1 MEERYSRSRHP
12 CVIGLAEGMTPAPR
26 IEQEW
31 TCIAAADQTILAA
44 QLSSY
49 FNVAGTYLA
58 VFEFPN
64 IDRPYEEV
72 ATKDGYF
79 AQLMGKRAATHI
91 NNCLAYI
98 QPEKIILLGLSG
110 IAETYLRAILPAQKL
125 VAVNNEAELLA
136 LPFVPGASEPL
147 RCKASQ
153 AIQGLI
159 AAKNAKRPLTF
170 SEDAPDLPSQQLN
183 GKKGLVLIENSA
195 EVGEVSIANYAASI
209 DADVVLVE
217 PVERE
222 QLQSLAQRLQAWAT
236 DRSSPALGEVKK
248 EVTNRIKGLDFT
260 GYEFATFFTAGLP
273 YGLILKN
280 VLPFTH
286 VLNGPYCGVFITNA
300 IFEEASP
307 KPVGGA
313 VLFSPKHFASDEV
326 EEVGRQLNQN
336 NFVVTELVGA
346 DATNDNLHD
355 YGSHFPYDLLH
366 ICSHGGETGGYFVK
380 QDFKD
385 RNGEAHTIEYFEIVS
400 WSLERV
406 TSPDNVLVTRKM
418 IYTTFDGIPW
428 IERPLKLYPRYVG
441 DDMLQALR
449 EEDDT
454 LKRTPVNLPIALSC
468 HIACHESFHQGNFEN
483 LAAFSHPIIFNNSC
497 SSSHELAA
505 GFLSAGARCYIATL
519 WKIGNETAI
528 KAALAFYSSAL
539 ADGQVL
545 PAFSEML
552 RSIGSDLYRNIYIL
566 WGLHF
571 TSLVRP
577 PAKADDNIIAGLAAN
592 YSIWIKKLTTAKDDE
607 VKRNTI
613 PIVRFL
619 MSEIRHRLSP
629 ERLAKVLASKGIEES
644 ADVERSGAVGE
655 EPEPRELIVTKQFDS
670 HKQEFGPPSGG
681 KS

>member
-1 MEERYSRSRHP
+1 
-12 CVIGLAEGMTPAPR
+12 MTPAPR
-26 IEQEW
+26 IEQRW
-31 TCIAAADQTILAA
+31 TCIAAADQTALSA

-49 FNVAGTYLA
+49 FSEAGTYFA
-58 VFEFPN
+58 VFEFPD

-72 ATKDGYF
+72 ATRDGYF

-91 NNCLAYI
+91 NNCLAHI

-110 IAETYLRAILPAQKL
+110 IAETYVRAILPAQKL

-136 LPFVPGASEPL
+136 LPFVTGVSEPL

-195 EVGEVSIANYAASI
+195 DVGEVSIANYAASI

-248 EVTNRIKGLDFT
+248 KVTSRIKGLDFS
-260 GYEFATFFTAGLP
+260 GYGFATFFTAGLP

-280 VLPFTH
+280 VVPFTH

-300 IFEEASP
+300 IVEEAAP
-307 KPVGGA
+307 TPVGSA
-313 VLFSPKHFASDEV
+313 IVFSPKHFASDEV
-326 EEVGRQLNQN
+326 KDVGRQLDQN
-336 NFVVTELVGA
+336 NFIVTELVGPE
-346 DATNDNLHD
+346 ATNDNLHD

-366 ICSHGGETGGYFVK
+366 ICSHGGETDGYFVK
-380 QDFKD
+380 QEFKD
-385 RNGEAHTIEYFEIVS
+385 RNGDAHTIEYFEIVS
-400 WSLERV
+400 WSLEHT
-406 TSPDNVLVTRKM
+406 TSPDKVLVTRKM

-428 IERPLKLYPRYVG
+428 IERPLKLHPRYVG

-449 EEDDT
+449 EEDET
-454 LKRTPVNLPIALSC
+454 LKRTPVNVPIALSC
-468 HIACHESFHQGNFEN
+468 HIACHESFHQGNFEH
-483 LAAFSHPIIFNNSC
+483 LAAYSHPIIFNNSC

-505 GFLSAGARCYIATL
+505 GFLSAGARCYLATL
-519 WKIGNETAI
+519 WNVGNETAT
-528 KAALAFYSSAL
+528 KAALAFYGSAL
-539 ADGQVL
+539 SDGKVL

-552 RSIGSDLYRNIYIL
+552 RSITTDPYRNIYIL

-577 PAKADDNIIAGLAAN
+577 PAKSDDNIIAGLAAN
-592 YSIWIKKLTTAKDDE
+592 YSIWIKKLTTARDDE

-619 MSEIRHRLSP
+619 ISEIRRRLSP
-629 ERLAKVLASKGIEES
+629 ERLAQIFASNGVEEP
-644 ADVERSGAVGE
+644 AEVERSGAVGE
-655 EPEPRELIVTKQFDS
+655 EPEPRELIVTKEVDP
-670 HKQEFGPPSGG
+670 HKQESGA
-681 KS
+681 S